1 MEQGLDLPQVTSDKV
16 LSPFFAILL
25 PMKNISLGYSPC
37 PNDTFIFY
45 ALIHSKIETGEL
57 SFDEVLL
64 DVETL
69 NQKALKTELD
79 VTKIS
84 YAAFGH
90 LRKEYCLLR
99 SGGALGR
106 GCGPLVVSKQGYE
119 MQDLRDKKIAIP
131 GNMTTAYLLLQLY
144 DNTFSSSTIIP
155 LPFHE
160 IMDAVVRDDVD
171 AGVIIHESRF
181 TYQAHGLSEIIDLG
195 DWWEKETGLP
205 IPLGGIIARRSL
217 GDSLITQIDGSIKQ
231 SILYAFDN
239 RQSPVDYIKQHSQEL
254 SDDVINQH
262 INLYVNDFSVDLGNE
277 GEKAVRELLSR
288 SEEAGIIPKITNSLF
303 IS

>member
-1 MEQGLDLPQVTSDKV
+1 
-16 LSPFFAILL
+16 
-25 PMKNISLGYSPC
+25 MKNISLGYSPC
-37 PNDTFIFY
+37 PNDTFIFH
-45 ALIHSKIETGEL
+45 ALIHSKIRTGEL
-57 SFDEVLL
+57 TFNEVLL

-69 NQKALKTELD
+69 NQKALKAELD

-90 LRKEYCLLR
+90 LRNDYCLLR

-106 GCGPLVVSKQGYE
+106 GCGPLIVSRQEYG
-119 MQDLRDKKIAIP
+119 MQDLRDKKVAIP
-131 GNMTTAYLLLQLY
+131 GSLTTAYLLLQLY
-144 DNTFSSSTIIP
+144 DNTFSSSAIIP
-155 LPFHE
+155 MPFHE
-160 IMDAVVRDDVD
+160 IMGAVADNKVD

-181 TYQAHGLSEIIDLG
+181 TYQSYGLSEIIDLG

-217 GDSLITQIDGSIKQ
+217 GDSLIPQIDVSIKQ

-262 INLYVNDFSVDLGNE
+262 INLYVNDFSVDLGDE
-277 GEKAVRELLSR
+277 GEKAVKELLSR
-288 SEEAGIIPKITNSLF
+288 AEEAGIIPQSTNSLF
-303 IS
+303 LS

>member
-1 MEQGLDLPQVTSDKV
+1 
-16 LSPFFAILL
+16 
-25 PMKNISLGYSPC
+25 MKNISLGYSPC

-57 SFDEVLL
+57 SFNEVLL

-69 NQKALKTELD
+69 NQKALKTKLD

-90 LRKEYCLLR
+90 LRKDYCLLR

-106 GCGPLVVSKQGYE
+106 GCGPLVISKHNYDME
-119 MQDLRDKKIAIP
+119 ALRYKKIAIP
-131 GNMTTAYLLLQLY
+131 GNLTTAYLLLQLY
-144 DNTFSSSTIIP
+144 DNAFRSSTIIP
-155 LPFHE
+155 MAFHE
-160 IMDAVVRDDVD
+160 IMQAVSRGDVD

-181 TYQAHGLSEIIDLG
+181 TYQSYGLKKIIDLG
-195 DWWEKETGLP
+195 NWWEKETGLP
-205 IPLGGIIARRSL
+205 IPLGGIVARRSL
-217 GDSLITQIDGSIKQ
+217 GDRLIKQIDESIKQ

-239 RQSPVDYIKQHSQEL
+239 RHGPVDYIKQHSQEL

-262 INLYVNDFSVDLGNE
+262 INLYVNDFSVDLGDE

-288 SEEAGIIPKITNSLF
+288 AEEAGVIPKITNSLF

>member
-1 MEQGLDLPQVTSDKV
+1 
-16 LSPFFAILL
+16 
-25 PMKNISLGYSPC
+25 MKNISLGYSPC

-45 ALIHSKIETGEL
+45 ALTHSKINTGVL
-57 SFDEVLL
+57 HFNEVLL

-69 NQKALKTELD
+69 NQKALNAELD

-90 LRKEYCLLR
+90 LRRDYCLLR
-99 SGGALGR
+99 SGGALGS
-106 GCGPLVVSKQGYE
+106 GCGPLVVSKHAYE
-119 MQDLRDKKIAIP
+119 MEDLRDKRVAIP
-131 GNMTTAYLLLQLY
+131 GNLTTAFLLLQLY
-144 DNTFSSSTIIP
+144 DNAFRSSRIVS

-160 IMDAVVRDDVD
+160 IMQAVSKGDVD

-181 TYQAHGLSEIIDLG
+181 TYHSYGLNEIIDLG

-217 GDSLITQIDGSIKQ
+217 GKNLIKQIDDSIKL

-239 RQSPVDYIKQHSQEL
+239 RQTPVDYIKQHSQEL

-262 INLYVNDFSVDLGNE
+262 INLYVNDFSVDPGEE
-277 GEKAVRELLSR
+277 GEKALSELFAR
-288 SEEAGIIPKITNSLF
+288 AEEAKIIPKSNNSVF

>member
-1 MEQGLDLPQVTSDKV
+1 
-16 LSPFFAILL
+16 
-25 PMKNISLGYSPC
+25 MKNISLGYSPC

-45 ALIHSKIETGEL
+45 ALIHNKIKNGEL
-57 SFDEVLL
+57 NFDEVLL

-69 NQKALKTELD
+69 NQKALKAELD

-90 LRKEYCLLR
+90 LRKDYCLLK

-106 GCGPLVVSKQGYE
+106 GCGPLLITKHDYKME
-119 MQDLRDKKIAIP
+119 DLRDKKVAIP
-131 GNMTTAYLLLQLY
+131 GNLTTAYLLLQLF
-144 DNTFSSSTIIP
+144 DNAFRSSSIVP
-155 LPFHE
+155 MPFHE
-160 IMDAVVRDDVD
+160 IMQAVSNGEVD

-181 TYQAHGLSEIIDLG
+181 TYQSHGLRKIIDLG
-195 DWWEKETGLP
+195 NWWEKETGLP

-217 GDSLITQIDGSIKQ
+217 GDSLIKQIDESIKQ

-239 RQSPVDYIKQHSQEL
+239 RQSPVDYIKQHSHEL

-288 SEEAGIIPKITNSLF
+288 AEKAGIFQKNSLPLF
-303 IS
+303 Y

>member
-1 MEQGLDLPQVTSDKV
+1 
-16 LSPFFAILL
+16 
-25 PMKNISLGYSPC
+25 MKNISIGYSPC

-45 ALIHSKIETGEL
+45 ALTHNKINTGGL
-57 SFDEVLL
+57 RFDEVLL

-69 NQKALKTELD
+69 NQKALNAELD

-90 LRKEYCLLR
+90 LRKDYCLLR

-106 GCGPLVVSKQGYE
+106 GCGPLVVSKHAYE
-119 MQDLRDKKIAIP
+119 MEDLRDKRVAIP
-131 GNMTTAYLLLQLY
+131 GNLTTAFLLLQLY
-144 DNTFSSSTIIP
+144 DNAFRSSSIFP
-155 LPFHE
+155 MPFHE
-160 IMDAVVRDDVD
+160 IMQAVSRGDVD

-181 TYQAHGLSEIIDLG
+181 TYQSYGLSAIIDLG
-195 DWWEKETGLP
+195 DWWEKEAGLP

-217 GDSLITQIDGSIKQ
+217 GNKMIKQIDDSIKQ

-239 RQSPVDYIKQHSQEL
+239 RQTPVDYIKQHSQEL

-262 INLYVNDFSVDLGNE
+262 INLYVNDFSVDLGEE
-277 GEKAVRELLSR
+277 GEKAVSELLAMA
-288 SEEAGIIPKITNSLF
+288 EDAKIIPEINNSVF

>member
-1 MEQGLDLPQVTSDKV
+1 
-16 LSPFFAILL
+16 
-25 PMKNISLGYSPC
+25 MKNISLGYSPC

-45 ALIHSKIETGEL
+45 ALTHSKINTGAL
-57 SFDEVLL
+57 HFNEVLL

-69 NQKALKTELD
+69 NQKALNAELD

-90 LRKEYCLLR
+90 LRRDYCLLR

-106 GCGPLVVSKQGYE
+106 GCGPLVVSKHAYE
-119 MQDLRDKKIAIP
+119 MEDLRDKRVAIP
-131 GNMTTAYLLLQLY
+131 GNLTTAFLLLQLY
-144 DNTFSSSTIIP
+144 DNAFRSSRIVS

-160 IMDAVVRDDVD
+160 IMQAVSRGDVD

-181 TYQAHGLSEIIDLG
+181 TYHSYGLNEIIDLG

-217 GDSLITQIDGSIKQ
+217 GNKMIKQIDDSIKL

-239 RQSPVDYIKQHSQEL
+239 RQTPVDYIKQHSQEL

-262 INLYVNDFSVDLGNE
+262 INLYVNDFSVDPGE
-277 GEKAVRELLSR
+277 DGEKALCELFAR
-288 SEEAGIIPKITNSLF
+288 AEEAKIIPKSNNSVF